1 MMEARD
7 HDKAQI
13 LKSLDVALR
22 VLELFSGERPERG
35 VTDIAAQIG
44 VSKASIYRVLA
55 TLERR
60 RFVVQNPSS
69 GRYRLGPRLG
79 QIGQLSLAGLNLPVE
94 ARPFMEE
101 LRDYTGEEVH
111 LAILDGGEAIYIA
124 KVEGMQPVQVVSRI
138 GDRSPAHCVS
148 TGKMLLAYAGER
160 AIEGMLEGGLVCYT
174 DRTHATPGSL
184 LGELED
190 IRRKGYAVNWGE
202 WRNEVRGVAAPIL
215 DSTHQVVASM
225 GICSPASR
233 LDEEAVAKY
242 APKVVEVAGRL
253 SAHLG
258 ASVEMEAS
266 VG

>member
-1 MMEARD
+1 MEARD
-7 HDKAQI
+7 HEKAQI

-44 VSKASIYRVLA
+44 VSKASIYRVLV

-101 LRDYTGEEVH
+101 LRDHTGEEVH
-111 LAILDGGEAIYIA
+111 LAVLDGGEAIYIA

-148 TGKMLLAYAGER
+148 TGKMLLAHAADR
-160 AIEGMLEGGLVCYT
+160 AVEKMLDGGLVCYT
-174 DRTHATPGSL
+174 DRTHAAPSSL
-184 LGELED
+184 FGELED

-202 WRNEVRGVAAPIL
+202 WRTEVRGVAAPVL
-215 DSTHQVVASM
+215 DGTEQVVASV

-233 LDEEAVAKY
+233 LDEEAVEKY
-242 APKVVEVAGRL
+242 APMVVDIADRI
-253 SAHLG
+253 SRQLG
-258 ASVEMEAS
+258 ASSNVAMS

>member
-1 MMEARD
+1 MEARG
-7 HDKAQI
+7 HEKAQI

-35 VTDIAAQIG
+35 VTDIAAEIR

-79 QIGQLSLAGLNLPVE
+79 QIGQLSLAGMNLPVE

-101 LRDYTGEEVH
+101 LRDFTGEEVH
-111 LAILDGGEAIYIA
+111 LAVLDGDEAIYIA

-148 TGKMLLAYAGER
+148 TGKVLLAHAGER
-160 AIEGMLEGGLVCYT
+160 FVGKVLEGGLICYT
-174 DRTHATPGSL
+174 DRTHAAPSSL
-184 LGELED
+184 FGELED

-202 WRNEVRGVAAPIL
+202 WRTEVRGVASPVL
-215 DSTHQVVASM
+215 DGTHQVVASV

-233 LDEEAVAKY
+233 LDERAVEEY
-242 APKVVEVAGRL
+242 APKVVEVAARL
-253 SAHLG
+253 STHLG
-258 ASVEMEAS
+258 ASVGAEAA